1 MSSYDACFGRPRL
14 RFAQACHLSGTDS
27 RHLLVLNPGPMKQ
40 LNAFYNVVKQSGL
53 VDDDV
58 LKLALDQHQ
67 QTNPGLTAQQFADA
81 LVNDKIITS
90 WQREHLVKG
99 KHRGFLVGSYKILRM
114 LGRGGHSSVY
124 LAEHLT
130 LKQQRVIKVLK
141 QTATSRPS
149 SLQQRF
155 VREAQAAARLDH
167 PNVVRCHDIVI
178 DEKLSYIVMEYFP
191 GEDLEKLVRR
201 RGALPVGE
209 SINYIIQAAQG
220 LEYCRQAGMIH
231 RDIKPSNLFRTQDKK
246 VKILDLGL
254 AMLERGDEQDASLTQ
269 MYNDNLG
276 TADYIAPEQARN
288 SHDVDF
294 RADVYSLG
302 CTLYHLLVGHPPFNQ
317 GTIIQRIAKHQT
329 EMPTPI
335 RRLRQDCPKQV
346 EAICWKMIQ
355 KDPQQRFQSYRH
367 LIQALNKLLSRPIE
381 DPLGQSSDLAVGAGA
396 HGQQKQLAG
405 AQQSDYQTGE
415 AEAAMGLETLEPIDD
430 FEVPTGIESIDT
442 DPIFQSSLETMSRLP
457 QHPSVASSAVPL
469 SSPVGTVGRPVSA
482 NGTAGNH
489 PQRSATATRNGVRRR
504 PLSEEEAYR
513 RFVRRERL
521 KMIWIGVGLLVG
533 IGVSIAATVVI
544 NSWGDLNTPPPAAKS
559 TEGVSGETD
568 AKLNGGSNE

>member
-1 MSSYDACFGRPRL
+1 
-14 RFAQACHLSGTDS
+14 
-27 RHLLVLNPGPMKQ
+27 MKQ

-67 QTNPGLTAQQFADA
+67 QANPGLTVQQFADA
-81 LVNDKIITS
+81 LVNDKIITG
-90 WQREHLVKG
+90 WQREHLIKG

-130 LKQQRVIKVLK
+130 LKQQRVIKVLR
-141 QTATSRPS
+141 QTATSRSS

-167 PNVVRCHDIVI
+167 PNVVRCYDIVI
-178 DEKLSYIVMEYFP
+178 DQKLSYIVMEYFP

-220 LEYCRQAGMIH
+220 LEYCRQSGMIH
-231 RDIKPSNLFRTQDKK
+231 RDIKPSNLFLTRDRK

-355 KDPQQRFQSYRH
+355 KDPQQRFQSYRQ
-367 LIQALNKLLSRPIE
+367 LIEALNKLLSRPVVNPI
-381 DPLGQSSDLAVGAGA
+381 GQSNDRAVGAGVQ
-396 HGQQKQLAG
+396 GQQKNLAG
-405 AQQSDYQTGE
+405 AQQSGYQTGD
-415 AEAAMGLETLEPIDD
+415 AEAAIGLETLEPIDD
-430 FEVPTGIESIDT
+430 FDVPTGIESIDT
-442 DPIFQSSLETMSRLP
+442 DPIFQSSLETMNRLP
-457 QHPSVASSAVPL
+457 QHPSVASSSVPL
-469 SSPVGTVGRPVSA
+469 SSPVGTARRPVSA
-482 NGTAGNH
+482 NGAAGSS
-489 PQRSATATRNGVRRR
+489 PQRSGMSTRNGARR

-533 IGVSIAATVVI
+533 IGISVGATVVI
-544 NSWGDLNTPPPAAKS
+544 NSWGELNKPPPAAKS
-559 TEGVSGETD
+559 TEAVSEDVIATP
-568 AKLNGGSNE
+568 NGGSKQ